1 MTIKNELEMKSTG
14 IAEEIIPYF
23 PVCHLERSLG
33 EKGKAVHRQKGNF
46 TGL

>member
-1 MTIKNELEMKSTG
+1 MTIKNELEMKNTG
-14 IAEEIIPYF
+14 IAEEIIPYC

-33 EKGKAVHRQKGNF
+33 EKGKVVRRQKGNF